1 MIIVIDLIIIIICWG
16 YVSTSYG
23 GRAGGFITIQFGTV
37 WYSLVQFGTV
47 WFSLVQFGSVWFSLV
62 QFGAVWCSLVLGSV
76 VKASVFTLPPMLQP
90 PKGLQARNPL
100 GTPALAHVS
109 LACFAG
115 SLDSSFRWRDGFIIA
130 SPRQPFGP
138 TQALFKTA
146 SQCCRIPAHDA

>member
-1 MIIVIDLIIIIICWG
+1 MLARVMVGGQGDLLQFSL
-16 YVSTSYG
+16 V
-23 GRAGGFITIQFGTV
+23 QFGTV

-47 WFSLVQFGSVWFSLV
+47 WFSLVI
-62 QFGAVWCSLVLGSV
+62 GSV

-115 SLDSSFRWRDGFIIA
+115 SLNHR
-130 SPRQPFGP
+130 FG
-138 TQALFKTA
+138 
-146 SQCCRIPAHDA
+146 